1 MHRPRYLL
9 SLVLVPVVVGLVLT
23 SVGCGGFPESELVRR
38 FFQASQ
44 YRDTATL
51 GNIAIVSFDAEKDGI
66 AMSPKVMAVSPEQSR
81 TLEMKKLS
89 QELKDAIAADDE
101 FSKRKKEYQDK
112 NMDAIDRV
120 LKAESKGGKVTGRDA
135 QIQAEWTKWRQE
147 TADFAKKA
155 SEARKRLNDERMVA
169 GLSHPD
175 LDVTAYDGTEVTK
188 EVTVEATV
196 KKGTE
201 SAKKTLVLTFQRAV
215 LKGDAGQDIVGKW
228 MITKITQQ

>member
-1 MHRPRYLL
+1 
-9 SLVLVPVVVGLVLT
+9 
-23 SVGCGGFPESELVRR
+23 
-38 FFQASQ
+38 
-44 YRDTATL
+44 
-51 GNIAIVSFDAEKDGI
+51 
-66 AMSPKVMAVSPEQSR
+66 
-81 TLEMKKLS
+81 
-89 QELKDAIAADDE
+89 
-101 FSKRKKEYQDK
+101 
-112 NMDAIDRV
+112 MDAIDRV

-155 SEARKRLNDERMVA
+155 SEARKRLNDERNVA

-175 LDVTAYDGTEVTK
+175 LDVAAYDGTEVSK

-201 SAKKTLVLTFQRAV
+201 SAKKTIVLTFQRAV